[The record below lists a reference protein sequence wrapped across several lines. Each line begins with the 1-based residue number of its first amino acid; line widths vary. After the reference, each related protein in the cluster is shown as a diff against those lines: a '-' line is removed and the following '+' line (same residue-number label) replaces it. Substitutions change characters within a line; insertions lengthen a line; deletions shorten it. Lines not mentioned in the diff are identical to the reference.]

1 MCSGLGGDPVRS
13 AYSAALAMLA
23 RRELSEAQVR
33 ERLARRDHERPAIDE
48 AVAKLSGLEDLPCD
62 SCGLAKGIELLDGE
76 KASPAARAGPLAA
89 DAGAAGLD
97 ANEAPLWASLG
108 DETARPG
115 APRRLGADVELERR
129 DRGAGAPDEPDAGRF
144 A

>member
-1 MCSGLGGDPVRS
+1 MPFVPGVGPTE
-13 AYSAALAMLA
+13 ALANSPGTPLA
-23 RRELSEAQVR
+23 RREPALLS
-33 ERLARRDHERPAIDE
+33 PAPGSDE